1 MSVFCVFRESIVCL
15 FMQLDLQDLQSMLCV
30 VSGYYTRLHLTVQ
43 MFRLKKPL
51 LPLQVSS
58 LNVSYMLSGGKSIPD
73 DV

>member
-43 MFRLKKPL
+43 MFRLKTPL